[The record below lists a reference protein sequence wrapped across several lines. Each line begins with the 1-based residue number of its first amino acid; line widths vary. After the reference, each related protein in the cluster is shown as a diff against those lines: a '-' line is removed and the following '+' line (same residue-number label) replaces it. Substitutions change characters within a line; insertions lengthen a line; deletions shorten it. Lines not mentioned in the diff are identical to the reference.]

1 VEGLQMV
8 IVGGGKA
15 GWNLAKA
22 LLERRHS
29 VALVEKDRARA
40 RELADD
46 LDAAIYPGDGT
57 HVSVLE
63 AAGAEGADCVMAV
76 TGVDQDNLVCA
87 QLAQAHFGAKKVIV
101 RVNDPRNTDTF
112 QALGIQNVVSSTDI
126 VTKMIEQEA
135 DMVHMHLIASLNQG
149 KGEISSITLPPDTAW
164 DGVKLMDMKLPKGA
178 LVVSVIRN
186 GELTIPNG
194 ATVLMAGD
202 ELVSVSEARSQKAL
216 RKVLSETA

>member
-1 VEGLQMV
+1 MRMV

-15 GWNLAKA
+15 GWNLARA
-22 LLERRHS
+22 LLERRHD
-29 VALVEKDRARA
+29 VALIEKDRARC

-46 LDAAIYPGDGT
+46 LDAAIYPGDGS

-87 QLAQAHFGAKKVIV
+87 QLAQSYFGAKKVIA
-101 RVNDPRNTDTF
+101 RVNDPRNADTF
-112 QALGIQNVVSSTDI
+112 RALGIVNVVSSTD
-126 VTKMIEQEA
+126 VLTKMIEQEA
-135 DMVHMHLIASLNQG
+135 DMAHMHLIASLSQG
-149 KGEISSITLPPDTAW
+149 KGEISSLVLPPDTAW
-164 DGVKLMDMKLPKGA
+164 DGVRLMDMKLPKGA
-178 LVVSVIRN
+178 LIISLIRQ

-194 ATVLMAGD
+194 ATVLRAGD

-216 RKVLSETA
+216 RKVLSETE

>member
-1 VEGLQMV
+1 MQMV

-15 GWNLAKA
+15 GRNLARA
-22 LLERRHS
+22 LLERRHT
-29 VALVEKDRARA
+29 VALIEKDRARC

-57 HVSVLE
+57 HVSILE
-63 AAGAEGADCVMAV
+63 AAGAQGADCVMAV

-87 QLAQAHFGAKKVIV
+87 QLAQSYFGAKKAIA
-101 RVNDPRNTDTF
+101 RVNDPRNASTF
-112 QALGIQNVVSSTDI
+112 RALGIHNVVSSTEI
-126 VTKMIEQEA
+126 LTKMIEQEA
-135 DMVHMHLIASLNQG
+135 DMAHMHLIASLSQG

-164 DGVKLMDMKLPKGA
+164 AGVCLMDMKLPRGA
-178 LVVSVIRN
+178 LIISVIRQ

-202 ELVSVSEARSQKAL
+202 ELVAVSEARSQRAL